1 MAQAWVVTKG
11 KKVSKSTTTKKCLS
25 STVNVRC
32 TCTHSLSSTVNVW
45 IQIPQTITEV
55 LTAVQIYPL
64 LYSAFNC
71 VVLFKKNC

>member
-11 KKVSKSTTTKKCLS
+11 KKVSKSTTTKKC
-25 STVNVRC
+25 
-32 TCTHSLSSTVNVW
+32 LSSTVNVW